1 MKFEFSDKTYARLN
15 TTVKLI
21 LPALGTFYFTMA
33 SIWGLPYGE
42 QVVGS
47 LAALTVLLGVIMTLA
62 KRVWSKHA
70 DGELI
75 VDQNDPNKDLYS
87 LELGIPLEDLSGK
100 KQLTLNVNNVNPP
113 VA

>member
-1 MKFEFSDKTYARLN
+1 MTFNISDKTYNRLN
-15 TTVKLI
+15 NTVKII
-21 LPALGTFYFTMA
+21 LPAIGTFYFTMA

-47 LAALTVLLGVIMTLA
+47 LAALTVLLGVIITLA
-62 KRVWSKHA
+62 KQVWSKHA
-70 DGELI
+70 DGEI
-75 VDQNDPNKDLYS
+75 VVDQNDPNKDLYS

-113 VA
+113 IA